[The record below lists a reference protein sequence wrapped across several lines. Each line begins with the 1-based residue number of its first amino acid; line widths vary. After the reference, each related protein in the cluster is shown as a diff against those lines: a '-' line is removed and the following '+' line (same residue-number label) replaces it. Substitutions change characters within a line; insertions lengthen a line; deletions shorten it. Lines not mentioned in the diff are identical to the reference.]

1 MTSQPTSSNTPTIP
15 LRLDAPPEY
24 AKLSPQIHTVP
35 ALPPAYT
42 EASGIVDYSPM
53 HPVVPQV
60 RAASQNDLSI
70 ESIED
75 LSIESIEDRRI
86 RRAQRV
92 QRAESR
98 VSFSTKN
105 LVIGQNPTC
114 FSFAYIESNNQR
126 IPQRN

>member
-98 VSFSTKN
+98 LPKSRWTLWFFVGLFIII
-105 LVIGQNPTC
+105 VIII
-114 FSFAYIESNNQR
+114 FLAV
-126 IPQRN
+126 